1 MNPEISAI
9 IVEDVL
15 AFHSVIQSLLAEIA
29 PNVQIVG
36 NATSLEE
43 AELLIDKLRPDLVF
57 LDIQFEAEGKT
68 AFDLLK
74 KLSERG
80 KYNFQI
86 IIVTAFNQEE
96 YYAEAF
102 NFGALHFLTKP
113 IDKQKLKEA
122 IDRVKSNLNNPAIES
137 LFSQF
142 SKFHLQFHQEKSS
155 KIAIEGLQYTEL
167 VDIESI
173 AYLEASGHYTFFY
186 LTTNPAKPV
195 CSSTNLG
202 EYERKLALHTNF
214 FRVHRN
220 LIINIAHVERFSKKD
235 CSIVMVPPFEKLR
248 GSKDRFKDFIKVM
261 DEQIT

>member
-9 IVEDVL
+9 IIEDVL
-15 AFHSVIQSLLAEIA
+15 AFHSVIQSLLGEIA
-29 PNVQIVG
+29 PNVKIAG
-36 NATSLEE
+36 NATSLAE
-43 AELLIDKLRPDLVF
+43 AEVLVDKLNPDLVF
-57 LDIQFEAEGKT
+57 LDIQFEAEGRT

-74 KLSERG
+74 KLSAQN
-80 KYNFQI
+80 KCNFQI

-102 NFGALHFLTKP
+102 NYGALHFLTKP

-122 IDRVKSNLNNPAIES
+122 IDRVKSNLNNPALES

-142 SKFHLQFHQEKSS
+142 SKFHLQFHTEKSS

-186 LTTNPAKPV
+186 MTTNPAKPI
-195 CSSTNLG
+195 CSSTNIG
-202 EYERKLALHTNF
+202 EYERKLAFHPDF
-214 FRVHRN
+214 FRIHRN
-220 LIINIAHVERFSKKD
+220 LIINVAHIERFSKKD
-235 CSIVMVPPFEKLR
+235 CSIIMIQPFEKLR
-248 GSKDRFKDFIKVM
+248 ASKDRFKDFIKLM
-261 DEQIT
+261 ESK